1 MKDMEYGSRRFSQLS
16 QEAIEQAAE
25 GILWFDSDGRIH
37 MANNAACRLLGY
49 SREELLT
56 MTVPDFDPEYSA
68 EDYKDK
74 YWRKVRQLGTINF
87 ESFHRRKDG
96 SIYPVEISSSYVH
109 FEGDGYSCTFFRD
122 ITERRR
128 VQTALQES
136 ENKLSAII
144 NHHFQ
149 LTGLLNIDGRILMAN
164 ETALNLIGAEEE
176 DVLGK
181 YFWDTP
187 WWNHSRELQTELKQK
202 VKQAAGG
209 EFVRFEAIHPDIH
222 GESRL
227 HDISLNPLLDDQGNA
242 THIIPEARD
251 ITDIKKTESALHQAL
266 AELEQLKN
274 RLEDENVYLQEEIR
288 LDHNF
293 GEIIGGS
300 KALKKILGQIE
311 QVAST
316 DATVLILGETGT
328 GKELIARAI
337 HELSNRNS
345 RPLVKVNCAAL
356 PANLIESELFG
367 HEKGAFTGALARKIG
382 RFELADR
389 GTIFLDEI
397 GDLPLELQAKLLR
410 ILQEGEFE
418 RLGNPETIT
427 VDVRVLAATNRDLA
441 KTIRKGDFRE
451 DLFYRLNVYP
461 VTCPSLRDRRDDIP
475 LLVKHFV
482 DKYSTKIGK
491 KIYAV
496 PKNIMKALQSYHWP
510 GNVRELE
517 NIVERALV
525 ISRGDKLE
533 IGDWLPRVEN
543 GVHQTTIPTLPELER
558 EHILKVLEL
567 TSWRVSGS
575 GGAAEKLGLKP
586 TTLEARM
593 KKFGIRRM

>member
-1 MKDMEYGSRRFSQLS
+1 MKDMEYGSSKISQLS
-16 QEAIEQAAE
+16 HVTIEQAAD
-25 GILWFDSDGRIH
+25 GIFWLDSEGRIH
-37 MANNAACRLLGY
+37 RVNDAACRLLGY

-56 MTVPDFDPEYSA
+56 MTVPDFDPEYSV
-68 EDYKDK
+68 ENYKEK
-74 YWRKVRQLGTINF
+74 YWRRVRQLGAINF
-87 ESFHRRKDG
+87 ESRHRRKDG
-96 SIYPVEISSSYVH
+96 STYPVEISSCYVQ
-109 FEGDGYSCTFFRD
+109 FEGTGYSCTFFRD
-122 ITERRR
+122 ITERKRAES
-128 VQTALQES
+128 ALKES

-149 LTGLLNIDGRILMAN
+149 LTGLLDSDGRLLMAN

-176 DVLGK
+176 EVLGK

-187 WWNHSRELQTELKQK
+187 WWSHSSRLQKKLKK
-202 VKQAAGG
+202 AILKAAAG
-209 EFVRFEAIHPDIH
+209 EFVRFEAIHPNIR
-222 GESRL
+222 GELRL
-227 HDISLNPLLDDQGNA
+227 HDTSLNPLLDYNGNV

-251 ITDIKKTESALHQAL
+251 ITDIKKTESALHRAL
-266 AELEQLKN
+266 AELDQLKN
-274 RLEDENVYLQEEIR
+274 RLEDENVYLKEEIR
-288 LDHNF
+288 LEHNF
-293 GEIIGGS
+293 GEIIGRS
-300 KALKKILGQIE
+300 NVLKKVLGQVE

-337 HELSNRNS
+337 HELSGRKS

-367 HEKGAFTGALARKIG
+367 HEKGAFTGALSRKIG

-410 ILQEGEFE
+410 ILQEGEFD
-418 RLGNPETIT
+418 RLGNPKTIT
-427 VDVRVLAATNRDLA
+427 VDVRVLAATNRDLR
-441 KTIRKGDFRE
+441 KFILKGDFRE

-461 VTCPSLRDRRDDIP
+461 VTCPPLRDRIEDVP
-475 LLVKHFV
+475 LLVKHFI
-482 DKYSTKIGK
+482 DKYSTKIGRKIDVIPK
-491 KIYAV
+491 KV
-496 PKNIMKALQSYHWP
+496 MKAFQSYHWP

-517 NIVERALV
+517 NIIERALV
-525 ISRGDKLE
+525 ISQSSKLE
-533 IGDWLPRVEN
+533 IGDWLSRDEMDVRKSK
-543 GVHQTTIPTLPELER
+543 IPTLIELER
-558 EHILKVLEL
+558 DHILKVLEL

-593 KKFGIRRM
+593 KKMGILRK